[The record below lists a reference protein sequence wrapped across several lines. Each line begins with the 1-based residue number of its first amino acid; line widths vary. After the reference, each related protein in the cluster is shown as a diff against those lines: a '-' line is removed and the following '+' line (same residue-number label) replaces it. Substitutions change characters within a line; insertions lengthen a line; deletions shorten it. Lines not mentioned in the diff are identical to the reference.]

1 MARTHL
7 TLAALATAAVPGLDV
22 QSARSHSG
30 SGHGEFDSAVVT
42 DRDGREVIVRMP
54 RTQAAETEQAADLVA
69 LRALTTGVRSR
80 LPFDVPEY
88 LGQAPIN
95 GTRALAYGFLP
106 GHPVGL
112 DHLTSDAGLA
122 GSVGRAIAAV
132 HSLPTSFISDA
143 GLPLQTA
150 PDARAAAITLVGR
163 AADTGHLPAALLR
176 RWEEATDDDSLWQ
189 FAPVVIN
196 GSLSAASLLVSDDA
210 ISAIIGWSG
219 LRVGDS
225 ARDLHWLLASRGEA
239 AETAIAAYTAGR
251 GSASDR
257 LITQRAMLYA
267 ELELARWLLHGVETH
282 DEAVIA
288 DAVAMLD
295 GLVDSVHA
303 DVMNPISPLTG
314 PVMAVSDVE
323 AMLQDTPR
331 TDLRRGGG
339 AEMHTDSYD
348 QSSFELESYGEP
360 EKPAWHTL
368 SKTGE
373 PFASHDELETGP
385 IELFSMPQDDAEP
398 SDAASTGDPGDD
410 PDATAAFDAE
420 FEARSGSRRVSDETD
435 DHSSSRSSSS

>member
-22 QSARSHSG
+22 QSARSHTG

-42 DRDGREVIVRMP
+42 ARDGREVIVRMP
-54 RTQAAETEQAADLVA
+54 RSQAAETEQAADLVA

-80 LPFDVPEY
+80 LPFDLPEY

-95 GTRALAYGFLP
+95 GTRALAYDFLP

-112 DHLTSDAGLA
+112 DHLTGDAGLA
-122 GSVGRAIAAV
+122 ASVGRAIAAV
-132 HSLPTSFISDA
+132 HSLPTAFISDA
-143 GLPLQTA
+143 GLPQQTA
-150 PDARAAAITLVGR
+150 PDARAAAITLIGR

-196 GSLSAASLLVSDDA
+196 GTLSAASLLVSDDA
-210 ISAIIGWSG
+210 VSAIIGWSG

-282 DEAVIA
+282 DETVVT

-303 DVMNPISPLTG
+303 DVMNPISPMTG
-314 PVMAVSDVE
+314 PIMAVSDVE
-323 AMLQDTPR
+323 AMLADTPR
-331 TDLRRGGG
+331 TELRRGGG
-339 AEMHTDSYD
+339 AELHTDSYD

-373 PFASHDELETGP
+373 PFAAHDDVETGP
-385 IELFSMPQDDAEP
+385 IELFTMPADDAEDSDA
-398 SDAASTGDPGDD
+398 SDAASG
-410 PDATAAFDAE
+410 AE
-420 FEARSGSRRVSDETD
+420 SVSDETD
-435 DHSSSRSSSS
+435 DHSASRSSSS